1 MSLVPVLLYPH
12 RGWVGLAGR
21 EKRRNL
27 GSRERGGMKEESEER
42 EREGLTWGKKSGSCQ
57 PGSGQRHRSS
67 ESKIHRKKAK
77 IPRAKG
83 R

>member
-1 MSLVPVLLYPH
+1 
-12 RGWVGLAGR
+12 
-21 EKRRNL
+21 
-27 GSRERGGMKEESEER
+27 MKEESEER
-42 EREGLTWGKKSGSCQ
+42 EREGLTWGKKSGSCE